1 MKQGRKKTEE
11 IIRILGDSEWLAID
25 EACRK
30 HGVSQTTLSRWKK
43 HCGGMGVKEAQRL
56 RELEK
61 ENAELKKIVA
71 DQLLETKALKIAL
84 EKPSEP
90 GASAQHRRQGGSCLE
105 VFRESGL
112 PVAGH
117 PPVDLLLSPEGC

>member
-1 MKQGRKKTEE
+1 MKSGRKKTED
-11 IIRILGDSEWLAID
+11 IIRILRDSEGLRID

-43 HCGGMGVKEAQRL
+43 HYGGMSVKEAQRL

-84 EKPSEP
+84 EKN
-90 GASAQHRRQGGSCLE
+90 
-105 VFRESGL
+105 V
-112 PVAGH
+112 
-117 PPVDLLLSPEGC
+117 